1 MFENMVANW
10 KHFIGGWGFRPKNQV
25 NSETIPKLEQ
35 HSSIR
40 VPPILTKLPD
50 WSPNF
55 AMFRYHPKGHLC
67 QILGF

>member
-50 WSPNF
+50 
-55 AMFRYHPKGHLC
+55 
-67 QILGF
+67 